1 MVISRGH
8 GDFKSPDAPPN
19 LVLYDRLYPNLLRRD
34 QMPVVVRQVSKEVVV
49 VHQILG
55 WTR

>member
-8 GDFKSPDAPPN
+8 GDFKPLDAPPN

-34 QMPVVVRQVSKEVVV
+34 QMPVVVRQVSIEVVV

-55 WTR
+55 WRR